1 MRPLFVTIKKPVWFS
16 LLARGLIRHKC
27 ITHTNRNTL
36 LDSQVTKSIRVCYV
50 LSPVSLMDSKYSKR
64 KGLGV
69 FVQTAQN
76 EFLSFVPL
84 YNLYFGCLVNLLQV
98 SPPKISD

>member
-1 MRPLFVTIKKPVWFS
+1 
-16 LLARGLIRHKC
+16 
-27 ITHTNRNTL
+27 
-36 LDSQVTKSIRVCYV
+36 
-50 LSPVSLMDSKYSKR
+50 MDSKYSKR

-98 SPPKISD
+98 SPPKISDWENKTSRSWLSDHGFHSAPSQVTADDVL